1 MMSWEKEKEEIV
13 RVSKHLYEK
22 GLVSEKSGNL
32 SIRVKDDIVLI
43 TPKSNFYEKLEA
55 SDIVTINL
63 RGEILEGNRE
73 PSSEKKLHI
82 EIYKARGDVNA
93 IIHVHSLFAC
103 TMAALELNLPL
114 ILDEQE
120 IILGGQ
126 IEVAQYAP
134 PGSLELALN
143 AVKALG
149 NKRAVFLSRHGA
161 VSVAENIN
169 EAVIVCKILEKLCQT
184 YLLMRMIKK

>member
-1 MMSWEKEKEEIV
+1 MSWEKEKEEIV
-13 RVSKHLYEK
+13 RVSKYLYEK

-32 SIRVKDDIVLI
+32 SIRVKDDTILI
-43 TPKSNFYEKLEA
+43 TPKGNFYENLVA
-55 SDIVTINL
+55 SDIVTINFN
-63 RGEILEGNRE
+63 GDILEGDRE

-82 EIYKARGDVNA
+82 EIYKARSDVNA

-103 TMAALELNLPL
+103 TLAALELNLPL